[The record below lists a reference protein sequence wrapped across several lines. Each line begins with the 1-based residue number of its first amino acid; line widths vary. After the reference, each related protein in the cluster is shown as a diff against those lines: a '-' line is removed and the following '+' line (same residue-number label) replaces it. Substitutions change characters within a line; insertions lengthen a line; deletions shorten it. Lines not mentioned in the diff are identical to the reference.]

1 MYEFNNLRNQRII
14 SLGLLAFA
22 GFMRKAKLL
31 NIKVCDI
38 QFYEIFMAFFF
49 ETSKTDKYR
58 DGAWITVAR
67 TNTYLCPVNN
77 LETFIKRAGLNDND
91 YVFCTLSKKKSGFV
105 VRKNNKVLS
114 YSTFRDEFTMVFKP
128 CVCDIYK

>member
-1 MYEFNNLRNQRII
+1 
-14 SLGLLAFA
+14 
-22 GFMRKAKLL
+22 
-31 NIKVCDI
+31 
-38 QFYEIFMAFFF
+38 
-49 ETSKTDKYR
+49 
-58 DGAWITVAR
+58 
-67 TNTYLCPVNN
+67 VNN